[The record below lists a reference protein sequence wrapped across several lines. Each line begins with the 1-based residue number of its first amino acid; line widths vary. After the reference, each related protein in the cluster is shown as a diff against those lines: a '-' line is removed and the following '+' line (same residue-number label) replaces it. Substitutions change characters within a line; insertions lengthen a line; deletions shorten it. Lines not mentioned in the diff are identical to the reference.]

1 MGMTER
7 QGRLNRLKQGVE
19 LFRKLS
25 FYAETRRKELVSQL
39 QPVIDLADSYG
50 SLVARA
56 VFALGKVPP
65 KSRQEVVVRDL
76 IADVFDFLYEW
87 PRPLFEGRLHVA
99 FPLARRVYES
109 LSLLS
114 ACYQNVSI
122 AERWDRGEQ
131 IGNSE
136 IRKALKGMPFP
147 EAEEA
152 LREIYKFF
160 SKGTHPNRDLISERF
175 LGEGNEFVL
184 GSIGRP
190 NLLLVVEHCIR
201 LVEMWFWFGAI
212 VAWVAKETLSQAD
225 PSFGKEY
232 LITAERAPGIKRSLS
247 ENFNRLLQEVQAEL
261 DKRRPTINFN
271 GPVPRRGPRR

>member
-1 MGMTER
+1 MDMTKR
-7 QGRLNRLKQGVE
+7 HGRLNQLNPGVE

-39 QPVIDLADSYG
+39 QPVIDLVDSYG

-87 PRPLFEGRLHVA
+87 PRPLFEGRLDVA
-99 FPLARRVYES
+99 FPLARCAYES

-114 ACYQNVSI
+114 ACYQNASI
-122 AERWDRGEQ
+122 AERWDRGEK

-136 IRKALKGMPFP
+136 IRKALAGMPFP
-147 EAEEA
+147 ESEEA

-160 SKGTHPNRDLISERF
+160 SKGTHPNRDLVAERF

-190 NLLLVVEHCIR
+190 DLLLVAEHCIR
-201 LVEMWFWFGAI
+201 LVEIWFWFGAL
-212 VAWVAKETLSQAD
+212 VAFVAKSTLSESD

-232 LITAERAPGIKRSLS
+232 MMTAEKAPSIKRLLS
-247 ENFNRLLQEVQAEL
+247 ENFNRLLQEYQVEL
-261 DKRRPTINFN
+261 GKRRPTINSSR
-271 GPVPRRGPRR
+271 PAPRRGLCR